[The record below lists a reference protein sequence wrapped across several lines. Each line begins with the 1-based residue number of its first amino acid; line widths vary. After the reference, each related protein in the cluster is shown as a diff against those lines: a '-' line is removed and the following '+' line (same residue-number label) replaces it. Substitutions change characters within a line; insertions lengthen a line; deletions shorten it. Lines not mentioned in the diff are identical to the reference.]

1 MDQDVKERI
10 EEELRNY
17 PMLKS
22 RIKIKTNKIAFQED
36 YSAKA
41 VDYSKIPGGKTNS
54 IYSDVESF
62 VQTKLDR
69 YPDLLELILKKE
81 KIDAALTCLTW
92 RQRKLVELKYFQSFT
107 DYEIVFRM
115 RDHERQIFRNS
126 KGEGLDNYKEYS
138 IPTIQ
143 RMKLD
148 VLKRLHKAGF
158 CEFENIMSRK

>member
-81 KIDAALTCLTW
+81 KIDAAL
-92 RQRKLVELKYFQSFT
+92 
-107 DYEIVFRM
+107 
-115 RDHERQIFRNS
+115 
-126 KGEGLDNYKEYS
+126 EGLNYKE
-138 IPTIQ
+138 
-143 RMKLD
+143 
-148 VLKRLHKAGF
+148 KRLVRFKY
-158 CEFENIMSRK
+158 FEGMTAVDG